1 MGAAF
6 VGQYFGAA
14 ASNRAN
20 LAPFYH
26 PAKSQVTVDQ
36 GAAVVGQAAIMAK
49 MMGAAGGA
57 PPLADG
63 TPAPG
68 MPKLQYSP
76 ATLDSQSLLDAPVNG
91 VTGATLVVA
100 TGQVLL
106 EGESNPST
114 LGSAFSCCR
123 RAAQR
128 TSLTTSTCST
138 TRELEN
144 GGEWGV

>member
-106 EGESNPST
+106 EGESNP
-114 LGSAFSCCR
+114 LNFGQCFLLL
-123 RAAQR
+123 Q
-128 TSLTTSTCST
+128 
-138 TRELEN
+138 E
-144 GGEWGV
+144 GGATYLANDIYLLNYA